1 MKVTVENKK
10 GLNKDVKVFVD
21 KKTMNVYMDE
31 KYEEIKGTVNLKGF
45 RPGKVPRE
53 ILKRQFGKA
62 VFSEVLDKVL
72 KETST
77 KALQENKIKP
87 AGQPKLDL
95 KTYGEDKDL
104 EYILSVT
111 ELPKVELKSIENIK
125 FDEYTVKIDQKETD
139 KRINDI
145 AKNQPNFK
153 EAPETTKAKKGD
165 LVVFDYNA
173 TVDEKTFKGGEG
185 KNTQLTLGKDL
196 FLKGFDEQLIGVK
209 KGDEK
214 IVDATLPENFP
225 EKEFINKKAKFK
237 CTISAVKI
245 PEDVKID
252 DQFAKNLGAKDL
264 NDLKSLITKQIND
277 EYKNSLDRLTKN
289 QILKEIEKFKV
300 SEIPENLLE
309 DEIKILS
316 QGMSEDDAKKSRKN
330 FEEVAKKRIKVGL
343 VLNEFGEQ
351 NQIKVTEQEL
361 QAEVQKQ
368 IRMMPGQEKM
378 VMEFYKK
385 NPNALASLRGTVYEE
400 KILNMI
406 KEKAKPNKK
415 EISKDEAEKIL
426 KESQKQ
432 QLEQERRQAEINT
445 LQQHNDLLAELD
457 QAEDVNRATFAF
469 LNRDDD
475 NSVRAF
481 NEAQTEISDRDIRR
495 IDAQGLYAS
504 EQLRLRSVGALRAGR
519 AAERAANLNAMATIF
534 SASYKATQTG

>member
-21 KKTMNVYMDE
+21 KKTMNLYMDE

-153 EAPETTKAKKGD
+153 EASDTTKAKKGD

-196 FLKGFDEQLIGVK
+196 FLKGFDQQLIGVK

-225 EKEFINKKAKFK
+225 EKEFINKKAKFICK
-237 CTISAVKI
+237 ISAVKI

-309 DEIKILS
+309 DEIRILS

-343 VLNEFGEQ
+343 ILNEFGEQ

-361 QAEVQKQ
+361 QSEVQKQ
-368 IRMMPGQEKM
+368 IRMMSGQEKM

-432 QLEQERRQAEINT
+432 QLDQE
-445 LQQHNDLLAELD
+445 LKD
-457 QAEDVNRATFAF
+457 QRKPEKKADVKKTA
-469 LNRDDD
+469 D
-475 NSVRAF
+475 NKTKPKVKKTKSVAKK
-481 NEAQTEISDRDIRR
+481 IKKVS
-495 IDAQGLYAS
+495 
-504 EQLRLRSVGALRAGR
+504 
-519 AAERAANLNAMATIF
+519 
-534 SASYKATQTG
+534 KK